1 MEETTVNSEDE
12 ISLIDLFAV
21 LIRYRKFI
29 VIFTL
34 AVMVCSGVYLA
45 RPLLK
50 ARAQPLKIE
59 SVQMKYT
66 LRVENIEAAFV
77 KQGSG
82 FKDNA
87 SKTARN
93 YFQNAR
99 LISRANKKFPSIEEN
114 TNLGE
119 SEYIAL
125 IESDIKAQK
134 IYVPEAKPTDL
145 PYEFDVILK
154 VKKEKKE
161 DAEKFFSALLEEVNE
176 ALFEVYRPQVDFVK
190 NSTYAALDK
199 ILLSDSSI
207 ALSDSQKDTLKKLIE
222 KEFHATLPVV
232 QIADAVDVVDVVES
246 VNKGA
251 IIKKFIIVTF
261 AAIFL
266 SVFIAFALNAWAN
279 IKADEEAYGKLKA
292 AWDAGK

>member
-34 AVMVCSGVYLA
+34 AVMILSGAFLA
-45 RPLLK
+45 LPIL
-50 ARAQPLKIE
+50 RAKKNASQPTRIE

-99 LISRANKKFPSIEEN
+99 LIARANKKFPSIEEN
-114 TNLGE
+114 TQLSE
-119 SEYIAL
+119 SDYVAL
-125 IESDIKAQK
+125 IENAVKAEK
-134 IYVPEAKPTDL
+134 IYVPEAKPTDCRM
-145 PYEFDVILK
+145 
-154 VKKEKKE
+154 
-161 DAEKFFSALLEEVNE
+161 S
-176 ALFEVYRPQVDFVK
+176 
-190 NSTYAALDK
+190 
-199 ILLSDSSI
+199 
-207 ALSDSQKDTLKKLIE
+207 LI
-222 KEFHATLPVV
+222 
-232 QIADAVDVVDVVES
+232 
-246 VNKGA
+246 
-251 IIKKFIIVTF
+251 
-261 AAIFL
+261 
-266 SVFIAFALNAWAN
+266 
-279 IKADEEAYGKLKA
+279 
-292 AWDAGK
+292 

>member
-34 AVMVCSGVYLA
+34 AVMVLAGVYLA

-50 ARAQPLKIE
+50 AKSAPLKIE

-87 SKTARN
+87 SKTAQI

-125 IESDIKAQK
+125 IESDVKAQK

-145 PYEFDVILK
+145 PYEFDLILK

-207 ALSDSQKDTLKKLIE
+207 ALSDSQKDSLKKLIE
-222 KEFHATLPVV
+222 KEFQATLPVV
-232 QIADAVDVVDVVES
+232 QVADAVDVVDVMES
-246 VNKGA
+246 VNKGS
-251 IIKKFIIVTF
+251 IIKKFIIATF

-279 IKADEEAYGKLKA
+279 IKADQEAYGKLKA

>member
-34 AVMVCSGVYLA
+34 AVMILAGVYLS
-45 RPLLK
+45 RPILK
-50 ARAQPLKIE
+50 AKSAPLKIE

-125 IESDIKAQK
+125 IESDVKAQK

-207 ALSDSQKDTLKKLIE
+207 ALSDSQKDSLKKLIE
-222 KEFHATLPVV
+222 KEFQATLPVV
-232 QIADAVDVVDVVES
+232 QVADSVDVEDVVES

-279 IKADEEAYGKLKA
+279 IKTDEEAYGKLKA

>member
-50 ARAQPLKIE
+50 AKSAPLKIE

-119 SEYIAL
+119 SDYVAL
-125 IESDIKAQK
+125 IESDVKAQK

-207 ALSDSQKDTLKKLIE
+207 ALSDSQKDSLKKLIE
-222 KEFHATLPVV
+222 QEFQATLPVV

-246 VNKGA
+246 VNKSS

-279 IKADEEAYGKLKA
+279 IKADQEAYGKLKA